1 VGNVRATVNVSY
13 DEKSEEHTD
22 EVYDPD
28 ETATLTTQ
36 KTEQTNGGSR
46 VASGVPG
53 TASNAPAAAAVG
65 AVQGSDKAAA
75 PSTPPLLQKDPLP
88 VFPQNGSAG
97 QSLKEESG
105 TFAVTRHLTHTEAG
119 PGRVRRVT
127 AAVVVNDRMVPD
139 TTAKVVKTAWK
150 PRSADEMRRLES
162 LAKAAV
168 GFDETRGD
176 SVVMEN
182 VSFSSNVPEP
192 PAVGIDKAVEETK
205 GLLQSQPG
213 VLKTVVTGL
222 LGLVLL
228 MAVLRPVSRQV
239 VLALKPPVTLADG
252 RVVSAEEAL
261 ALAALA
267 AAKPELGPGAEVAGG
282 LGSGSESEMSDEERA
297 AARFAEVSAHIKND
311 PTHSTRLL
319 ESWISTDGDD

>member
-1 VGNVRATVNVSY
+1 
-13 DEKSEEHTD
+13 
-22 EVYDPD
+22 VYDPD